1 VGGSSTSA
9 KALSE
14 ESLWSA
20 SLARE
25 LEPTATY
32 RLRTDVAGQ
41 WKRTREVTKEYH
53 CWASRKVSCDEAT
66 VCSTDLGTHL
76 EVKVD
81 NYPFVSLWGQ
91 MGSFQ

>member
-9 KALSE
+9 KALFE

-32 RLRTDVAGQ
+32 RLWMDVAG
-41 WKRTREVTKEYH
+41 
-53 CWASRKVSCDEAT
+53 
-66 VCSTDLGTHL
+66 
-76 EVKVD
+76 
-81 NYPFVSLWGQ
+81 
-91 MGSFQ
+91 